1 VINYLVR
8 KTMIFC
14 SEGTSPRG
22 SFDPVQSGLDVTYP
36 VQNRLNVR
44 GSVQSRI
51 DVFMEWQG

>member
-1 VINYLVR
+1 
-8 KTMIFC
+8 MIFC